1 MKGFLLRARIVF
13 AVVVFAFDVLV
24 WGYGEAPARILSLL
38 VSGTWGSTYGIGQV
52 LFKATPLLFAGIAVR
67 IALRAGMFN
76 IGAEGQIAVASLAA
90 GVAGTHMAHVPA
102 PIALGVVTLAAAGAG
117 AVAAGV
123 PALLKTRFGVHE
135 VISSIMM
142 NRIIDSAIGLLLA
155 SGIAVAGTVRTGDI
169 AESAKLRKIGDIVGA
184 FRGSAVSTAFF
195 AAVVLAFFVERA
207 SERTVAGRE
216 IGLIGQSAEAC
227 RRSGVRVGARL
238 AQAFVLSGA
247 VAGFASLATV
257 LGYKGYFEQG
267 LGGGAGFIGLAVALM
282 GRGSPMGLIASAI
295 LFGTLQQGGL
305 AVNAY
310 VPKELM
316 DILVGTT
323 ICAVAGADAYV
334 TRKKVAA

>member
-1 MKGFLLRARIVF
+1 MKNVLLRALIVF
-13 AVVVFAFDVLV
+13 AAVVAAFDVLV
-24 WGYGEAPARILSLL
+24 WGYGEAPAKILSLL
-38 VSGTWGSTYGIGQV
+38 FSGTWGSSYGIGQV

-76 IGAEGQIAVASLAA
+76 IGAEGQIAFASLAA
-90 GVAGTHMAHVPA
+90 GVVGTHLGNVPT
-102 PIALGVVTLAAAGAG
+102 PIALVVVIASAALAGGAAAL
-117 AVAAGV
+117 V

-142 NRIIDSAIGLLLA
+142 NRILDSAIGLILA
-155 SGIAVAGTVRTGDI
+155 SGVAVAGTVRTADI
-169 AESAKLRKIGDIVGA
+169 ADSAKLRKVGDVVDA
-184 FRGSAVSTAFF
+184 FRGSALSTSF
-195 AAVVLAFFVERA
+195 VVAIGLAFLVARA
-207 SERTVAGRE
+207 SEETVVGRE
-216 IGLIGQSAEAC
+216 MRLIGQSIEAC
-227 RRSGVRVGARL
+227 RRAGIRVRARL
-238 AQAFVLSGA
+238 AQAFILSGA

-267 LGGGAGFIGLAVALM
+267 LGAGSGFIGLAVALM
-282 GRGSPMGLIASAI
+282 GRGSPLGLIGASI

-316 DILVGTT
+316 DILVGAT

-334 TRKKVAA
+334 TRRSATA